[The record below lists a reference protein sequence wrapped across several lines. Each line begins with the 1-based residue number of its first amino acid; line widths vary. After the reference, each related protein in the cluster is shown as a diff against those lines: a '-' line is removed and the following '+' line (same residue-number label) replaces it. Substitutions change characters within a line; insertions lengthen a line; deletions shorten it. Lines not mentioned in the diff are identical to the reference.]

1 MTHLHVCHDS
11 FTEAI
16 AQVAHER
23 GVLFHTDA
31 SQSVGKVDVDVV
43 LMHVDFLTIAGTVCV
58 CVAARCRVLQCD
70 TVCFSVLSGKWVFKL
85 CSCTLTFLL
94 LQVMCVCV
102 AVWCCAWQRVVVRL
116 LWCSVVQCG
125 AV

>member
-43 LMHVDFLTIAGTVCV
+43 LMHVDFLTIAGTVC
-58 CVAARCRVLQCD
+58 CSVLQC
-70 TVCFSVLSGKWVFKL
+70 
-85 CSCTLTFLL
+85 
-94 LQVMCVCV
+94 V
-102 AVWCCAWQRVVVRL
+102 AVCCSAM
-116 LWCSVVQCG
+116 QCVLVCCQESG
-125 AV
+125 CLSCAHAC